1 MLRVLTLVV
10 GLSLCGTDLPA
21 QDFSVSTKVFDLDS
35 PEANKP
41 VAFSRTL
48 FHAGKVY
55 DVIYGAAEATI
66 LEPAHR
72 RITILNTDR
81 DVVCSVDFDE
91 LKHLLQSAEERLGQ
105 RIHELEEQPNPPRQ
119 QIDALRFQWRPQFE
133 SRFDPREHRLR
144 LVSPTV
150 TYEGVGPANV
160 RPEAV
165 EAYLNYADWMCRL
178 NYVLHPQPLFPNV
191 RLAVNERLKQQKLLP
206 VEVTLHAKFERPLN
220 LKAEHSVAWTLDA
233 RGRQS
238 IHQCELLLRDPK
250 LQKVSL
256 NEYQRIGLN
265 QQTAKLSKVDAKK

>member
-1 MLRVLTLVV
+1 MLRVLALVV
-10 GLSLCGTDLPA
+10 GLSLYGTDLPA

-81 DVVCSVDFDE
+81 DVVCYVDFDE

-150 TYEGVGPANV
+150 TYDVVGPANV

-165 EAYLNYADWMCRL
+165 EAYLNYADWTCRL

-191 RLAVNERLKQQKLLP
+191 RLAVNERLKQQKLMP

-238 IHQCELLLRDPK
+238 IHQCESLLRDPK

-265 QQTAKLSKVDAKK
+265 QQTAKLSKVDGKK

>member
-1 MLRVLTLVV
+1 MLRMFALVV
-10 GLSLCGTDLPA
+10 GTCLLGTNLLA
-21 QDFSVSTKVFDLDS
+21 QEFSVTTKVFDLDS
-35 PEANKP
+35 PDSNKA

-55 DVIYGAAEATI
+55 DVIYGSAEATI
-66 LEPAHR
+66 LEPTHR
-72 RITILNTDR
+72 RITILNSDR
-81 DVVCSVDFDE
+81 EIVCSVDFDE

-133 SRFDPREHRLR
+133 SQFDPRERRLR
-144 LVSPTV
+144 LVNKTV
-150 TYEGVGPANV
+150 TYEVEGPANV

-165 EAYLNYADWMCRL
+165 ETYLNYADWTCRL

-220 LKAEHSVAWTLDA
+220 LKAEHSVSWTLDA

-238 IHQCELLLRDPK
+238 IHQCESLLRDPK

-265 QQTAKLSKVDAKK
+265 QQTAKLSKLDGKK

>member
-1 MLRVLTLVV
+1 MLRILALVV
-10 GLSLCGTDLPA
+10 GLSLLGADLLG

-48 FHAGKVY
+48 FHTGKVY
-55 DVIYGAAEATI
+55 DVIYGASEATI

-81 DVVCSVDFDE
+81 EVVCNVDFDE

-133 SRFDPREHRLR
+133 SQFDPREHRLR
-144 LVSPTV
+144 LVNKMV
-150 TYEGVGPANV
+150 TYEVVGPANV

-165 EAYLNYADWMCRL
+165 EAYLNYTDWMCRL

-238 IHQCELLLRDPK
+238 IHQCESLLRDPK

-265 QQTAKLSKVDAKK
+265 QQTAKLSKVDYQK